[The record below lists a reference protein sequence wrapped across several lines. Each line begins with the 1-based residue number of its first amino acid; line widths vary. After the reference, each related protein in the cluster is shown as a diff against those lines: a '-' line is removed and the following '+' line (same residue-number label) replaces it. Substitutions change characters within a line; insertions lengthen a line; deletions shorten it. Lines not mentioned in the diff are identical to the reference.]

1 MISLRDITRDRIR
14 EGLCVATLTLEF
26 SLTHTQHATNST
38 WLDKGA
44 GILTRFPFDGRE
56 AGYESPGLGG
66 ARRFPLVILGPPYPQ
81 LTAISVEPFPTSV
94 LNNSVE

>member
-1 MISLRDITRDRIR
+1 MILLVTVSEKVFALPPLHSNSR
-14 EGLCVATLTLEF
+14 
-26 SLTHTQHATNST
+26 SHTQHATNST